1 MHHSPAGPARAIVA
15 ALACVPLALSLAGC
29 TRTVAL
35 EPAADAIEVGC
46 ADIVVR
52 LPDEVSG
59 HEQRPTDAQGTG
71 AWGDPAA
78 VLLRCGVE
86 PPGPTTLECVDVNGV
101 DWIIDESDAPN
112 YVFTTY
118 GRVPATEVI
127 VDSDLASG
135 TTALTDLALAVSSV
149 PAEGGCLGAEELLEE
164 E

>member
-1 MHHSPAGPARAIVA
+1 MPSSPSRPAAALVA
-15 ALACVPLALSLAGC
+15 ALLGLPLALALAGC

-35 EPAADAIEVGC
+35 EPADDAIDTGC

-52 LPDEVSG
+52 LPDEVAG
-59 HEQRPTDAQGTG
+59 QPQRPTDAQGTG

-86 PPGPTTLECVDVNGV
+86 PPAPTTLECVDVNGV
-101 DWIIDESDAPN
+101 DWIIDDADAPR

-135 TTALTDLALAVSSV
+135 TSALTDLALAVSSV
-149 PAEGGCLGAEELLEE
+149 PAERACVGADELLDE
-164 E
+164 